1 MFERIKSFFMRRK
14 IDKAVV
20 ESLKEQNQSLKNR
33 IDILENNT
41 PKKRCPKCKQYKLY
55 SDFNKNKTK
64 KDGLQTEC
72 KDCHRLMLK
81 RNNPNRFTPDRK
93 EFYGWYL
100 ITSERYISYE
110 INNTVY
116 TIIDI
121 FRFNYLCNH
130 YWKDMVRGKV
140 MQLIKWLNKNN
151 MRHTDEDYFYRLRAW
166 LNKQQIMDNEKQ
178 GKTLFQ

>member
-20 ESLKEQNQSLKNR
+20 ETLKEQNQSLKNR

-93 EFYGWYL
+93 EFYG
-100 ITSERYISYE
+100 
-110 INNTVY
+110 
-116 TIIDI
+116 
-121 FRFNYLCNH
+121 
-130 YWKDMVRGKV
+130 
-140 MQLIKWLNKNN
+140 
-151 MRHTDEDYFYRLRAW
+151 
-166 LNKQQIMDNEKQ
+166 
-178 GKTLFQ
+178 